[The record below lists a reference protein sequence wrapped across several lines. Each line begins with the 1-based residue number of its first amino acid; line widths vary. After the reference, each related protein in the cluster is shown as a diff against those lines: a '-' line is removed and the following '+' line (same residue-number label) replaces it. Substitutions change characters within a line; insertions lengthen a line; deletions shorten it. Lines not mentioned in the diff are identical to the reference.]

1 MCYKNQYQ
9 ACKIRSIQQQLS
21 YTKLWFL
28 SSIEETRKCLCMQK
42 DIELARLYVF
52 YAYLLTPRILYESI
66 ETELSISSRTL
77 FWA

>member
-1 MCYKNQYQ
+1 
-9 ACKIRSIQQQLS
+9 
-21 YTKLWFL
+21 
-28 SSIEETRKCLCMQK
+28 MQK

>member
-1 MCYKNQYQ
+1 MV
-9 ACKIRSIQQQLS
+9 S
-21 YTKLWFL
+21 L